1 MVQQAR
7 AAAAGG
13 GGGGGQ
19 GGMYQNEPAD
29 EESEQSESESSEDGH
44 ATLTGSVLNYT
55 YQILQLLNSS
65 HSLPYEKKFLEGD
78 KFGKFDEF
86 YLICQNFLVQVKN

>member
-7 AAAAGG
+7 AAAGG
-13 GGGGGQ
+13 GTNATGGVQ

-44 ATLTGSVLNYT
+44 ATLNG
-55 YQILQLLNSS
+55 
-65 HSLPYEKKFLEGD
+65 
-78 KFGKFDEF
+78 
-86 YLICQNFLVQVKN
+86 

>member
-29 EESEQSESESSEDGH
+29 ESKQSESESSEDGH
-44 ATLTGSVLNYT
+44 ATLTGSVLNYI
-55 YQILQLLNSS
+55 YQIL
-65 HSLPYEKKFLEGD
+65 PYLF
-78 KFGKFDEF
+78 
-86 YLICQNFLVQVKN
+86 V